1 MGWGS
6 WGQWRQEWT
15 CYQCNCKGNSYNRS
29 TCRRCKAV
37 WWSYKEIVLE
47 DNQGEVA
54 SRAQAKGKGGVPKVP
69 PTQKPKQDKKE
80 VLTNCLLCLGD
91 MDEMEDLRDVLQN
104 KVNQIQG
111 EDFAKEQEKELK
123 AAKELSKLMERQ
135 SSLQKA
141 ITSLKDFQ
149 DCGHMVTDMEAKLEQ
164 LEKEIKEKTKKPA
177 EERIRS
183 LQDKKAHKVKI
194 QEKLNKELQTA
205 RQALEDLQEKDKENK
220 KELSSI
226 QAELSKAMEEIQ
238 HSMSKMEVESE
249 GEDGERGKGPTAGL
263 GSPPPPNVKP
273 EKKGTLGVAQQ
284 QKGALGATHGTH
296 SGGNKDQPSGP
307 GIPTAPEDQDQE
319 DPGKGP
325 GDPGAKGLEGL
336 GEDGDPEGAIRK
348 PKGTRPAPY

>member
-1 MGWGS
+1 M
-6 WGQWRQEWT
+6 
-15 CYQCNCKGNSYNRS
+15 
-29 TCRRCKAV
+29 

-54 SRAQAKGKGGVPKVP
+54 SRAQAKGKRGVPKVP
-69 PTQKPKQDKKE
+69 PTQRPKQDKKE

-91 MDEMEDLRDVLQN
+91 MDEMEDLKEVLQN

-111 EDFAKEQEKELK
+111 EDFAKEQERELK
-123 AAKELSKLMERQ
+123 AAKDLSKLMERQ

-141 ITSLKDFQ
+141 ITSLRDFQ
-149 DCGHMVTDMEAKLEQ
+149 DCGHMVADMEAKLEH

-205 RQALEDLQEKDKENK
+205 RQVLEDLQEKDKENK

-226 QAELSKAMEEIQ
+226 QTELSKAMEEIQ
-238 HSMSKMEVESE
+238 NSLSKMEVESE
-249 GEDGERGKGPTAGL
+249 GEGGEKGKSPVAGL
-263 GSPPPPNVKP
+263 ESPPPPNMKS
-273 EKKGTLGVAQQ
+273 EKKGTLGVTHQQ
-284 QKGALGATHGTH
+284 EGALGATLRAQT
-296 SGGNKDQPSGP
+296 GGNEDQAKGP
-307 GIPTAPEDQDQE
+307 GSPTSPVDQDQE
-319 DPGKGP
+319 DPGKEP
-325 GDPGAKGLEGL
+325 GAHGAKGSDLG

-348 PKGTRPAPY
+348 PKGTRSAPY